1 MLISK
6 GADVNYKRLS
16 ISSLYMASSNGNSEV
31 VKVLLANGA
40 TIDKK
45 TIDVAKN
52 EGNMDI
58 VQILQL
64 WPSIQMIP
72 VFREST
78 GRHIDPGDVADLYEF
93 MGEGKRKNKKSK
105 KRKSRK
111 SKKSI
116 RKIKKA

>member
-6 GADVNYKRLS
+6 GADVNYKRKG
-16 ISSLYMASSNGNSEV
+16 ISSLYLASSNGSSEV

-40 TIDKK
+40 TIEKK

-52 EGNMDI
+52 EGNTE
-58 VQILQL
+58 VVEILQL

-78 GRHIDPGDVADLYEF
+78 GRHIDPGDIADLYEF

-105 KRKSRK
+105 KNKYKKSRK
-111 SKKSI
+111 SIK
-116 RKIKKA
+116 KIK